1 MWKDERVLE
10 PGAKLTPEMLSGIES
25 SDLFLCVLSTDYF
38 QSEKCKMELRHALKH
53 EKKFFP
59 IEWVGRFSLSH
70 EFESSL
76 KDMLRH
82 KYDPEAINEKAEE
95 RKCVNKV
102 IAVIG
107 QLMNTV
113 TFTIVYIHVG
123 SNHSYIIIVILK

>member
-1 MWKDERVLE
+1 MN
-10 PGAKLTPEMLSGIES
+10 PGADLTAEILSGVES

-38 QSEKCKMELRHALKH
+38 QSENCKMELQHALQH
-53 EKKFFP
+53 GKKLFP
-59 IEWVGRFSLSH
+59 IEWVGRFSLPR

-76 KDMLRH
+76 KGMLRH

-113 TFTIVYIHVG
+113 TFTIVYI
-123 SNHSYIIIVILK
+123 YMWALTIAT